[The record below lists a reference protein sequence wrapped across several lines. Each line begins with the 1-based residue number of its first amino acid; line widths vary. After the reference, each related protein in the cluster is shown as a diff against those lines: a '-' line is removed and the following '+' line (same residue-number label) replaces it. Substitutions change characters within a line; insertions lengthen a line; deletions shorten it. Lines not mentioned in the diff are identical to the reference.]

1 MGELGPLKM
10 VVEAA
15 LLAAGGPLSLER
27 LAELFDA
34 EQQPTPQ
41 ALRQALESLAQDCS
55 GRGVE
60 LKQVAS
66 GWRYQIRPAV
76 FPQVARLWAERSTR
90 YTRATLETLALIAY
104 RQPITRGEIE
114 AIRGVSVSSNILK
127 ALEERDWIRTLGHRD
142 VPGRPMLYGTTRTF
156 LDYFNL
162 QSLSELPTL
171 AELAGLA
178 EPPALS
184 LSGASAAPAPPAPRK
199 RRSPPADDP
208 APEPVAGVPVDVR
221 LPPIADPKALAD
233 AIAGIGADDHEEH
246 R

>member
-1 MGELGPLKM
+1 MWELAPLKM

-15 LLAAGGPLSLER
+15 LLAAGGPLSLDK
-27 LAELFDA
+27 LAELFESDA
-34 EQQPTPQ
+34 QPTPAELRR
-41 ALRQALESLAQDCS
+41 ALDELAADCV

-76 FPQVARLWAERSTR
+76 FPQVSKLWTERSTR

-127 ALEERDWIRTLGHRD
+127 ALEERDWIRVLGHRD
-142 VPGRPMLYGTTRTF
+142 VPGRPTLYGTTRGF

-162 QSLSELPTL
+162 QSLSDLPTL
-171 AELAGLA
+171 AELAGLDG
-178 EPPALS
+178 PPALS
-184 LSGASAAPAPPAPRK
+184 LSGVAAGPAAPAPRK
-199 RRSPPADDP
+199 RRPPPADDP

-233 AIAGIGADDHEEH
+233 A
-246 R
+246 

>member
-1 MGELGPLKM
+1 MWDIGPLKM

-15 LLAAGGPLSLER
+15 LLAAGSPLSPEK
-27 LAELFDA
+27 LAELFEPD
-34 EQQPTPQ
+34 QQPTLAEIRR
-41 ALRQALESLAQDCS
+41 ALDELAADCI

-76 FPQVARLWAERSTR
+76 FPQVAKLWTERSTR

-114 AIRGVSVSSNILK
+114 AIRGVSVSSNIVK
-127 ALEERDWIRTLGHRD
+127 ALEERDWIRALGHRD
-142 VPGRPMLYGTTRTF
+142 VPGRPTLYGTTRGF

-162 QSLSELPTL
+162 KSLDQLPTL
-171 AELAGLA
+171 AELASLDGPLA
-178 EPPALS
+178 LPLPEP
-184 LSGASAAPAPPAPRK
+184 GAPAPVPAPRK
-199 RRSPPADDP
+199 RRSPPADDS
-208 APEPVAGVPVDVR
+208 APEPVAGIPVDVR

-233 AIAGIGADDHEEH
+233 AIAGIGRDDHEEH